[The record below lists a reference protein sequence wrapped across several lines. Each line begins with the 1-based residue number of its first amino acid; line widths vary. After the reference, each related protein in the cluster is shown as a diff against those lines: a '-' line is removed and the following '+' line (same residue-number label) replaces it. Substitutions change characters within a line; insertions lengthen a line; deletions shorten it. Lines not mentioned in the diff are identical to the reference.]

1 VTLLH
6 LIILAIVQGLTEFL
20 PVSSSAHLVLTP
32 QLAGFDDQGPLIDVM
47 AHVGTLGAV
56 LVYFRK
62 DVAGVVTGGL
72 QLLRGRMTA
81 GGRLALLVAAATPPA
96 LATGAILYAAGLADA
111 LRDPRIIIAANL
123 VFALPLWLADRWGA
137 SRMEVET
144 MRVRDAVLIGL
155 AQCFAF
161 LPGASRSGVTM
172 TAARALGMTRREA
185 GRFSMLMAIPI
196 IAALGLVATLDLARG
211 AGGGVDLADGL
222 IAAGLSFVAA
232 LAAIAA
238 FMSLVER
245 IGFLPFVLYRIA
257 LAALVWWLLLA

>member
-1 VTLLH
+1 MSFLH

-20 PVSSSAHLVLTP
+20 PVSSSAHLILTP
-32 QLAGFDDQGPLIDVM
+32 RLAGFEDQGPLIDVM

-62 DVAGVVTGGL
+62 DVAGVIAGGVTLL
-72 QLLRGRMTA
+72 QGAMTP
-81 GGRLALLVAAATPPA
+81 GGRLALLVAVATPPA
-96 LATGAILYAAGLADA
+96 LLTGAVLYAAGLADA
-111 LRDPRIIIAANL
+111 LRDPNIIIAANL

-137 SRMEVET
+137 RRVDVET
-144 MRVRDAVLIGL
+144 MTFRHAVGIGL

-196 IAALGLVATLDLARG
+196 IAALGLIAGLDLARAPEG
-211 AGGGVDLADGL
+211 AVDLTDGL
-222 IAAGLSFVAA
+222 IAAGLSFAAA
-232 LAAIAA
+232 LAAITV

-245 IGFLPFVLYRIA
+245 IGFLPFVIYRIA
-257 LAALVWWLLLA
+257 LAGVVWWLLAA